1 MAPALP
7 HGSRLGSPAARPG
20 RRAARAICP
29 RRRGQG
35 ARSEAHLDDG
45 FAADLRQPL
54 LEPRLVL
61 LLVQDVA
68 NLVAG
73 LRELLARQRLLGV
86 ELEEVIADLGPE
98 GR

>member
-1 MAPALP
+1 LATPLN
-7 HGSRLGSPAARPG
+7 GL
-20 RRAARAICP
+20 
-29 RRRGQG
+29 
-35 ARSEAHLDDG
+35 
-45 FAADLRQPL
+45 AADLRQPL

-73 LRELLARQRLLGV
+73 LRELLARQGLLGV